1 MTFIESFFEDF
12 FINMITA
19 LMMSVELTSP
29 GLLKL
34 KGFRKKSYDIII
46 LDYNVINKILPCDSN
61 YIVDV
66 VM

>member
-1 MTFIESFFEDF
+1 
-12 FINMITA
+12 MITA

-34 KGFRKKSYDIII
+34 KGFRKKSYDVII
-46 LDYNVINKILPCDSN
+46 LDYNVINKILPCDLN